1 MIRPKKII
9 AFCLAAVFLISLT
22 VYAASTDYFVK
33 VWQKGTLVNIYV
45 TEMGMERKILTQ
57 RAYLKNSKNK
67 VVWRWKERKPVKRYR
82 AKNSATYYCFPYNLN
97 MYRFP
102 PGKYVLVTHSSFL
115 GDKRAAFT
123 YTGGPVLQFHSTKV
137 MRNSDGDLVQSFRFR
152 RSNLNG
158 KMINIQVFNNKNQ
171 MVFSRRFK
179 SGRSNQ
185 MVYVD
190 WNGWP
195 SRNASNRC
203 PRGIYTLKY
212 WAGNSA
218 PKTRKFR
225 LAL

>member
-1 MIRPKKII
+1 MIKPRKII
-9 AFCLAAVFLISLT
+9 ALCLTAVFLVTLT
-22 VYAASTDYFVK
+22 VYAASKSYFYKVK
-33 VWQKGTLVNIYV
+33 QNGTFVNIQV
-45 TEMGMERKILTQ
+45 TESAMIAPTQ
-57 RAYLKNSKNK
+57 TAYLKNSKNK
-67 VVWRWKERKPVKRYR
+67 VVWQCKKERKA
-82 AKNSATYYCFPYNLN
+82 AKAYQVTKSSGEKYFYFPYKLN
-97 MYRFP
+97 MYRYA
-102 PGKYVLVTHSSFL
+102 PGKYTLVTHSF
-115 GDKRAAFT
+115 KRNISVPFT
-123 YTGGPVLQFHSTKV
+123 YTGGPVLKYHSTKA
-137 MRNSDGDLVQSFRFR
+137 MRNSDGDMVQSFRFR

-158 KMINIQVFNNKNQ
+158 KMINVQVFNNKNQ

-185 MVYVD
+185 MVIVD

>member
-9 AFCLAAVFLISLT
+9 AFCLATVFLISLT
-22 VYAASTDYFVK
+22 VYAASKDHFVK
-33 VWQKGTLVNIYV
+33 TWQKGTFVNIYV
-45 TEMGMERKILTQ
+45 TERSSVNFDQ
-57 RAYLKNSKNK
+57 RATLKNSKNK
-67 VVWRWKERKPVKRYR
+67 VVWRWKEHKPVKRYKKDR
-82 AKNSATYYCFPYNLN
+82 DTYHCFPYKLN

-102 PGKYVLVTHSSFL
+102 PGKYVLVTYSF
-115 GDKRAAFT
+115 KNSISVPFT
-123 YTGGPVLQFHSTKV
+123 YTGGPVLQYHSSKV

-158 KMINIQVFNNKNQ
+158 KMINVQVFNNKNQ

-185 MVYVD
+185 MVIVD